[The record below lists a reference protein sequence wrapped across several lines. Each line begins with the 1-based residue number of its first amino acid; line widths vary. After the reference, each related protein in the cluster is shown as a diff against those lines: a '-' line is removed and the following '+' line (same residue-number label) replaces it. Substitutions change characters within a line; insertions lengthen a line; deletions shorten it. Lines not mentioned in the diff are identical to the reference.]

1 MKAHGL
7 NVSTVKE
14 PWAKVK
20 TENEED
26 IWRATASH
34 MANEEDIWRTTAS
47 HVAQEGADYMRYG
60 DTSNCHIGRPNDF
73 IITKDCRVD

>member
-20 TENEED
+20 TG
-26 IWRATASH
+26 
-34 MANEEDIWRTTAS
+34 NEEDIWRTTAS
-47 HVAQEGADYMRYG
+47 HMTQDGADYMCYG
-60 DTSNCHIGRPNDF
+60 DTSNSHIGRPNDF
-73 IITKDCRVD
+73 IITKDCQVD